1 LQATA
6 FAASLQTTK
15 FTSLIFI
22 AVLELVTEIGFFIP
36 KTFAQSPTPAPSYQQ
51 TVSVDGG
58 APSSTTTI
66 GPFGQT
72 GNLTAASTDIELLPV
87 TVGGVQTLNG
97 SSMSEVMTTGTV
109 TSTASASTKATYYVE
124 VDTSVSP
131 PPSTV
136 ALDVVG
142 TITESVGS
150 AQGQATA
157 FVGFGEAALL
167 PQFPLSISTGA
178 ADMSF
183 PFNVEVNVTPNT
195 ALPIV
200 LATSVSLS
208 GLLGTVSAQ
217 IDPYVRL
224 DPSVQNA
231 QQYQVTFLT
240 TPPSQAEFLYVVNPR
255 VGIIG
260 FSIGSDG
267 ALTPIAGSPFTV
279 NSPQG
284 IAVVPSGKFAYVV
297 NGNLLAY
304 SIGSNGAPTLIG
316 TYAAGNGNLLRSFF
330 FDANRPDLSAT
341 DPRLKIQL
349 PRLDHASGAGEGY
362 RVITDPL
369 GKFVYVASALS
380 ESGQI
385 YGFSI
390 GSDGT
395 LTPVPGSPTAVGKRA
410 RILAIEPDR
419 EFMYVS
425 DDFYWTKREALSVY
439 AIGVDGALTALP
451 HIRLPIDLPT
461 FAAAPDPNGK
471 FLYGLTGFHDI
482 SAFNVGD
489 EGALTPLPGSPL
501 RAGRNPTF
509 LTVDPTGTHVY
520 LSHSDGGYVS
530 AYSIASD
537 GALTLIPGSNVA
549 TGVSPSTI
557 AVDPTGQFVYV
568 ANTGSSSISAY
579 RTGSNGVL
587 TPIPGSPFTISPY
600 AEPLSLVIAP

>member
-1 LQATA
+1 LQVTS

-15 FTSLIFI
+15 FPSIVFI
-22 AVLELVTEIGFFIP
+22 AVLELVTEIGFFARQG
-36 KTFAQSPTPAPSYQQ
+36 FAQSPTPAPSYEQ

-58 APSSTTTI
+58 SPASTTNI

-72 GNLTAASTDIELLPV
+72 GNFTTASTNIELLPQIE
-87 TVGGVQTLNG
+87 GGVQTLNG
-97 SSMSEVMTTGTV
+97 SSTSEASTTGTT
-109 TSTASASTKATYYVE
+109 TSTASASTKATYYIE

-142 TITESVGS
+142 TLTGSVSS
-150 AQGQATA
+150 AHGGEAIA
-157 FVGFGEAALL
+157 FVGFGEAELENFDITAGTAN
-167 PQFPLSISTGA
+167 I
-178 ADMSF
+178 
-183 PFNVEVNVTPNT
+183 PFDVEVFVPPNT

-200 LATSVSLS
+200 LATSSSLTDS
-208 GLLGTVSAQ
+208 LGTVSAT

-224 DPSVQNA
+224 DPSVQNP

-240 TPPSQAEFLYVVNPR
+240 TPPSQAEFLYAVNPR
-255 VGIIG
+255 LGIIG

-279 NSPQG
+279 NSPRG
-284 IAVVPSGKFAYVV
+284 MAVVPSSKFAYVV

-304 SIGSNGAPTLIG
+304 AIGSNGALTLIG
-316 TYAAGNGNLLRSFF
+316 SYPAGNGNLLRSFF
-330 FDANRPDLSAT
+330 FDANRPELSAT
-341 DPRLKIQL
+341 DSRLQFQF
-349 PRLDHASGAGEGY
+349 PGLDYGSGRGEGN

-390 GSDGT
+390 GLDGT
-395 LTPVPGSPTAVGKRA
+395 LTPVPGSPIAVGKRA
-410 RILAIEPDR
+410 RILAIEPER

-425 DDFYWTKREALSVY
+425 TDIYWTKRLAVSVY
-439 AIGVDGALTALP
+439 GIGVDGALTALP
-451 HIRLPIDLPT
+451 HLSLPIDKLPT

-489 EGALTPLPGSPL
+489 EGALTPLPSSPL
-501 RAGRNPTF
+501 RAGRTPGF
-509 LTVDPTGTHVY
+509 LTVDPTGTHIYVT
-520 LSHSDGGYVS
+520 HSDGSYVS

-549 TGVSPSTI
+549 TGVGPSTI

-568 ANTGSSSISAY
+568 ANTASSSISAY

-587 TPIPGSPFTISPY
+587 TPIPGSPFVISPY